1 MHIWRDAVT
10 GDIPWPGAVF
20 GLTTLGLWNWCND
33 QIMVQRCLSA
43 KNISHSKGGTVFAA
57 GLKIFPF
64 FLWIIP
70 GMISRVLFPGLRGIM
85 LAALLA
91 ALMSTLTSV
100 FNSASSMVTM
110 DIWRRFRRRAP
121 QQELMIVG
129 RVCILVLIGLSVV
142 WIPIMES
149 SQGGQLWTYL
159 QTISSCISPPWCCVF
174 LLALFWK
181 GTTEVGAFW
190 GLVISTLVGLTRMVL
205 EFVYTSPNC
214 GSFEVDKRPS
224 VLKEIHFLHFAII
237 LSGVSIIS
245 TVVISL
251 FTEKRPPEKL
261 RRVTWWTRNDPMAP
275 EETDSDDDLGA
286 EDETHEANNNQDI
299 KSEKKRSC
307 CRVMYNWLC
316 GIDNKPKAKL
326 TLEEK
331 ILIKRKMTDIG
342 ENPQAKF
349 VSAIAA
355 IIVATVTT
363 FLFGFFY

>member
-33 QIMVQRCLSA
+33 Q
-43 KNISHSKGGTVFAA
+43 
-57 GLKIFPF
+57 
-64 FLWIIP
+64 
-70 GMISRVLFPGLRGIM
+70 
-85 LAALLA
+85 
-91 ALMSTLTSV
+91 
-100 FNSASSMVTM
+100 
-110 DIWRRFRRRAP
+110 
-121 QQELMIVG
+121 
-129 RVCILVLIGLSVV
+129 
-142 WIPIMES
+142 
-149 SQGGQLWTYL
+149 
-159 QTISSCISPPWCCVF
+159 
-174 LLALFWK
+174 
-181 GTTEVGAFW
+181 
-190 GLVISTLVGLTRMVL
+190 
-205 EFVYTSPNC
+205 
-214 GSFEVDKRPS
+214 
-224 VLKEIHFLHFAII
+224 
-237 LSGVSIIS
+237 
-245 TVVISL
+245 
-251 FTEKRPPEKL
+251 L

-286 EDETHEANNNQDI
+286 KDETHEANNNQDT